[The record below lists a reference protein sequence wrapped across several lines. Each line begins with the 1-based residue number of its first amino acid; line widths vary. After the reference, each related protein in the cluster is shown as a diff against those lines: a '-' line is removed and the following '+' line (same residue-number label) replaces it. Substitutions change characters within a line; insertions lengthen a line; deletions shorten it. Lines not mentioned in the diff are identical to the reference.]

1 MNIQKHA
8 QANFVF
14 IKFSINQEVNKIEFI
29 IKDDGK
35 GFNNN
40 KKPGIGLKNIKS
52 RVQDIKGKIR
62 IDSKKGA
69 GTIISIFIPINS

>member
-8 QANFVF
+8 EASFVF
-14 IKFSINQEVNKIEFI
+14 IKFSLNESAKEIELI

-35 GFNNN
+35 GFNNQ

-52 RVQDIKGKIR
+52 RVDEVHGKIS
-62 IDSKKGA
+62 IDSKL
-69 GTIISIFIPINS
+69 GTGTKISIFIPLK